1 MEMGHEEIK
10 ISYRNAKQKKKQL
23 GILADLNC
31 CSREE
36 IKKIVQEAEDSP
48 DNDII
53 HRLYN
58 RLDFLDREIRERET
72 EYKKIV
78 IALEVLSKNRKEKKN
93 ENRRFSKSF

>member
-1 MEMGHEEIK
+1 MEMGNEEIK
-10 ISYRNAKQKKKQL
+10 SSYRNAKHPKKQI

-36 IKKIVQEAEDSP
+36 IKKIVQEAEEDSP

-53 HRLYN
+53 YRLHN
-58 RLDFLDREIRERET
+58 RLDILDREIREREV

-78 IALEVLSKNRKEKKN
+78 IALEVLSKNR
-93 ENRRFSKSF
+93 